1 MYFLRSCK
9 IIYDDLSV
17 KSVANCDGLGSIF
30 SMPNI
35 SVTDVLILLACIFI
49 TFYFVLKTFILLKG
63 DK

>member
-17 KSVANCDGLGSIF
+17 KSITNCDGLGSIF
-30 SMPNI
+30 SMPNV
-35 SVTDVLILLACIFI
+35 SGTDILILLACVFI
-49 TFYFVLKTFILLKG
+49 TFYFILKTYVLLKG